1 MKESSKKESHCTAT
15 FAAWMFAAFLMVFSA
30 SSALAQ
36 SGNVDPA
43 RLGHAEMNIS
53 CAAAAKA
60 PFERGLLL
68 LHSFAWAEARKGFEE
83 AAQADPNCAMAF
95 WGIAMSYYDS
105 LHEHPSAEEVEQAR
119 AALAKARTAS
129 TATDRERAYVA
140 AAENFYRGYPQAERR
155 DRDRAYH
162 QAMAEIHRDYPEDK
176 EAKIFYALSMLALA
190 RRGVENGNELQAEAA
205 SIMESLFREM
215 PDHPGLAH
223 YLIHDYDDSGQR
235 ELGRAAALR
244 YSGIAPSL
252 THAQHMPSHI
262 FAGIGLWD
270 ENISSNSAALA
281 AQPTSY
287 HALMYLVYG
296 HLQKGQRAKA
306 RELVEQL
313 RVKATSP
320 QGNRAQRRGLHSI
333 STWLLLESRD
343 WAAAAQAEEYSDVP
357 LDREE
362 NLYVRGVGAAR
373 SGNLELAG
381 RILTLLRN
389 AVAEFGRN
397 NDSGVA
403 ARYQMSQIHL
413 KQVEAAVRL
422 AEKRGDDAVAL
433 MREAAQIADAPGV
446 SWAPPDAGT
455 GLPAHEFF
463 GELLM
468 DLGRY
473 KEAQQEFQKAV
484 ERTPNRLYSVYGL
497 AKAAAL
503 AGDRSIAEAQFKV
516 LSEILAD
523 ADPGFPEAA
532 EAKQYLTRYDT
543 ARLGQ

>member
-1 MKESSKKESHCTAT
+1 MNESQKESHCTAIL
-15 FAAWMFAAFLMVFSA
+15 AAFLIALFA
-30 SSALAQ
+30 SSPASAQAQ
-36 SGNVDPA
+36 SRSIDPA
-43 RLGHAEMNIS
+43 RLGRAEMNIS
-53 CAAAAKA
+53 CADAAKA

-68 LHSFAWAEARKGFEE
+68 LHSFAWPEARNGFEE

-119 AALAKARTAS
+119 AALAKAHTAS
-129 TATDRERAYVA
+129 TATDRERAYLA
-140 AAENFYRGYPQAERR
+140 AAENFFRGYPQAERR

-162 QAMAEIHRDYPEDK
+162 QAMAELHRDFPEDR
-176 EAKIFYALSMLALA
+176 EATIFYALSKLALA

-205 SIMESLFREM
+205 QIMEPLFREM
-215 PDHPGLAH
+215 PQHPGLAH
-223 YLIHDYDDSGQR
+223 YLIHDYDDAGQR
-235 ELGRAAALR
+235 DLGRAAALR

-262 FAGIGLWD
+262 FAGVGMWD
-270 ENISSNSAALA
+270 ENIASNSAALA
-281 AQPTSY
+281 AQPASY
-287 HALMYLVYG
+287 HAMMYLVYG

-306 RELVEQL
+306 REIVALL
-313 RVKATSP
+313 RAKATSAD
-320 QGNRAQRRGLHSI
+320 GNRAQRRGLHSL

-381 RILTLLRN
+381 RVLALLRN

-413 KQVEAAVRL
+413 QQVEAAVRL
-422 AEKRGDDAVAL
+422 AEGRGDDAVVL
-433 MREAAQIADAPGV
+433 MREAVQLADAPGV

-463 GELLM
+463 GEILM
-468 DLGRY
+468 ELGRY
-473 KEAQQEFQKAV
+473 DQALQEFQKAV

-497 AKAAAL
+497 AKSAAL
-503 AGDRSIAEAQFKV
+503 AGDRATAEAQFKALSV
-516 LSEILAD
+516 LLAE
-523 ADPGFPEAA
+523 ADPGLPEAA
-532 EAKQYLTRYDT
+532 EVKQYLTRYET
-543 ARLGQ
+543 ARAAQ

>member
-1 MKESSKKESHCTAT
+1 
-15 FAAWMFAAFLMVFSA
+15 
-30 SSALAQ
+30 
-36 SGNVDPA
+36 
-43 RLGHAEMNIS
+43 MNIS
-53 CAAAAKA
+53 CADAAKA

-68 LHSFAWAEARKGFEE
+68 LHSFAWPEARKGFEE

-119 AALAKARTAS
+119 AALAKAHTAS
-129 TATDRERAYVA
+129 TAADRERAYLA
-140 AAENFYRGYPQAERR
+140 AAENFFRGYPQAERR

-162 QAMAEIHRDYPEDK
+162 QAMAELHRDFPEDR
-176 EAKIFYALSMLALA
+176 EATIFYALSKLALA

-205 SIMESLFREM
+205 QIMEPLFREM
-215 PDHPGLAH
+215 PQHPGLAH
-223 YLIHDYDDSGQR
+223 YLIHDYDDAGQR
-235 ELGRAAALR
+235 DLGRAAALR

-262 FAGIGLWD
+262 FAGVGMWD
-270 ENISSNSAALA
+270 ENIASNSAALA
-281 AQPTSY
+281 AQPASY
-287 HALMYLVYG
+287 HAMMYLVYG

-306 RELVEQL
+306 REIVALL
-313 RVKATSP
+313 RAKATSAD
-320 QGNRAQRRGLHSI
+320 GNRAQRRGLHSL

-381 RILTLLRN
+381 RVLALLRN

-413 KQVEAAVRL
+413 QQVEAAVRL
-422 AEKRGDDAVAL
+422 AEGRGDDAVVL
-433 MREAAQIADAPGV
+433 MREAVQLADAPGV

-463 GELLM
+463 GEILM
-468 DLGRY
+468 ELGRY
-473 KEAQQEFQKAV
+473 DQALQEFQKAV

-497 AKAAAL
+497 AKSAAL
-503 AGDRSIAEAQFKV
+503 AGDRATAEAQFKALSV
-516 LSEILAD
+516 LLAE
-523 ADPGFPEAA
+523 ADPGLPEAA
-532 EAKQYLTRYDT
+532 EVKQYLTRYET
-543 ARLGQ
+543 ARAAQ

>member
-1 MKESSKKESHCTAT
+1 MNESQKESHCTAIL
-15 FAAWMFAAFLMVFSA
+15 AAFLIALFA
-30 SSALAQ
+30 SSPASAQAQ
-36 SGNVDPA
+36 SRSIDPA
-43 RLGHAEMNIS
+43 RLGRAEMNIS
-53 CAAAAKA
+53 CADAAKA

-68 LHSFAWAEARKGFEE
+68 LHSFAWPEARNGFEE

-119 AALAKARTAS
+119 AALAKAHTAS
-129 TATDRERAYVA
+129 TAADRERAYLA
-140 AAENFYRGYPQAERR
+140 AAENFFRGYPQAERR

-162 QAMAEIHRDYPEDK
+162 QAMAELHRDFPEDR
-176 EAKIFYALSMLALA
+176 EATIFYALSKLALA

-205 SIMESLFREM
+205 QIMEPLFREM
-215 PDHPGLAH
+215 PQHPGLAH
-223 YLIHDYDDSGQR
+223 YLIHDYDDAGQR
-235 ELGRAAALR
+235 DLGRAAALR

-262 FAGIGLWD
+262 FAGVGMWD
-270 ENISSNSAALA
+270 ENIASNSAALA
-281 AQPTSY
+281 AQPASY
-287 HALMYLVYG
+287 HAMMYLVYG

-306 RELVEQL
+306 REIVALL
-313 RVKATSP
+313 RAKATSAD
-320 QGNRAQRRGLHSI
+320 GNRAQRRGLHSL

-381 RILTLLRN
+381 RVLALLRN

-413 KQVEAAVRL
+413 QQVEAAVRL
-422 AEKRGDDAVAL
+422 AEGRGDDAVVL
-433 MREAAQIADAPGV
+433 MREAVQLADAPGV

-463 GELLM
+463 GEILM
-468 DLGRY
+468 ELGRY
-473 KEAQQEFQKAV
+473 DQALQEFQKAV

-497 AKAAAL
+497 AKSAAL
-503 AGDRSIAEAQFKV
+503 AGDRATAEAQFKALSV
-516 LSEILAD
+516 LLAE
-523 ADPGFPEAA
+523 ADPGLPEAA
-532 EAKQYLTRYDT
+532 EVKQYLTRYET
-543 ARLGQ
+543 ARAAQ

>member
-1 MKESSKKESHCTAT
+1 
-15 FAAWMFAAFLMVFSA
+15 
-30 SSALAQ
+30 
-36 SGNVDPA
+36 
-43 RLGHAEMNIS
+43 
-53 CAAAAKA
+53 
-60 PFERGLLL
+60 
-68 LHSFAWAEARKGFEE
+68 
-83 AAQADPNCAMAF
+83 MAF

-119 AALAKARTAS
+119 AALAKAHTAS
-129 TATDRERAYVA
+129 TATDRERAYLA
-140 AAENFYRGYPQAERR
+140 AAENFFRGYPQAERR

-162 QAMAEIHRDYPEDK
+162 QAMAELHRDFPEDR
-176 EAKIFYALSMLALA
+176 EATIFYALSKLALA

-205 SIMESLFREM
+205 QIMEPLFREM
-215 PDHPGLAH
+215 PQHPGLAH
-223 YLIHDYDDSGQR
+223 YLIHDYDDAGQR
-235 ELGRAAALR
+235 DLGRAAALR

-262 FAGIGLWD
+262 FAGVGMWD
-270 ENISSNSAALA
+270 ENIASNSAALA
-281 AQPTSY
+281 AQPASY
-287 HALMYLVYG
+287 HAMMYLVYG

-306 RELVEQL
+306 REIVALL
-313 RVKATSP
+313 RAKATSAD
-320 QGNRAQRRGLHSI
+320 GNRAQRRGLHSL

-381 RILTLLRN
+381 RVLALLRN

-413 KQVEAAVRL
+413 QQVEAAVRL
-422 AEKRGDDAVAL
+422 AEGRGDDAVVL
-433 MREAAQIADAPGV
+433 MREAVQLADAPGV

-463 GELLM
+463 GEILM
-468 DLGRY
+468 ELGRY
-473 KEAQQEFQKAV
+473 DQALQEFKKAV

-497 AKAAAL
+497 AKSAAL
-503 AGDRSIAEAQFKV
+503 AGDRATAEAQFKALSV
-516 LSEILAD
+516 LLAE
-523 ADPGFPEAA
+523 ADPGLPEAA
-532 EAKQYLTRYDT
+532 EVKQYLTRYET
-543 ARLGQ
+543 ARAAQ